1 MTILE
6 TYERWAGTYPPTPHN
21 PVMLAEQSVV
31 EPLLRRLRPRRALDV
46 GTGSGR
52 YANILR
58 GAGASVVGVDFS
70 RAMLARGTD
79 RRVCGDARQLPF
91 RNASFDLV
99 NASLMVGDIDDLAAW
114 AAEAA
119 RVASAGGHVVYSD
132 FHPSWA
138 TNGWRRTFTA
148 ADGAQFELPIESH
161 TIEQHV
167 ATLERAGLRVRSI
180 CEPCVGASE
189 DPAVNAFR
197 RRWRDAPVVVVL
209 HAVKEP

>member
-1 MTILE
+1 MNILE
-6 TYERWAGTYPPTPHN
+6 TYERWASTYPPAPHN

-52 YANILR
+52 YANILKA
-58 GAGASVVGVDFS
+58 AGASVVGVDFS
-70 RAMLARGTD
+70 RAMLAQGTD
-79 RRVCGDARQLPF
+79 RRVCADALQLPF
-91 RNASFDLV
+91 RSASFDLV
-99 NASLMVGDIDDLAAW
+99 NASLMVGDIGDLTRW

-119 RVASAGGHVVYSD
+119 RVASPGGHVVYSD

-148 ADGAQFELPIESH
+148 ADGGHYELPIEPH

-167 ATLERAGLRVRSI
+167 AALERAGLRVRSVR
-180 CEPCVGASE
+180 EPRVGASE
-189 DPAVNAFR
+189 DPAVDAFR
-197 RRWRDAPVVVVL
+197 RRWRDTPVVVVL